1 MKFGER
7 WITLSRE
14 KVSRASLSRLHL
26 LVTAPLEPSTTPLWE
41 CRSWTFLKY
50 NQPSALLDMDCENL
64 PSRMAASKAAFLVF
78 NSDIFRGSPCPDRRM
93 NAVAGG
99 RDLCRVTRLSLRV

>member
-7 WITLSRE
+7 WVTLSRG
-14 KVSRASLSRLHL
+14 KVGRASLSRLHL
-26 LVTAPLEPSTTPLWE
+26 PVTVPLELSTTPLWE
-41 CRSWTFLKY
+41 CQLWTFLKY
-50 NQPSALLDMDCENL
+50 NQTSALLDVDCEIL
-64 PSRMAASKAAFLVF
+64 PSLMAASKAAFLVF

-99 RDLCRVTRLSLRV
+99 RDLCRATRLSLRV